1 MRLFALSLFGTLACS
16 TAAIACP
23 ELNLAQG
30 ATTLDLASPQSVSLT
45 AGGDNRL
52 DQCELGMLGYGQFR
66 SAPDY
71 SFVVGDPAAEDVVLA
86 VTSECDAAMLVNTA
100 DGAWHFND
108 DANGNLDPR
117 LVVPAGAAL
126 DGQVDVWLGTFAGG
140 ECAATLN
147 IAQSGAELP
156 VAPPTVSAPL
166 PGSEALTLVTPPPAM
181 PAPAPVVP
189 APAPEA
195 QVQTQTPPPA
205 PVPAPM
211 PAPAPIPVPA
221 PQAVPAPVPAPI
233 PVPPPV
239 PAAICPNPS
248 IIGPSLTLA
257 GAQLLSPQAYVAQ
270 VGGQHD
276 ISGCAGIDGWGSA
289 NEAPS
294 FTLFLSQMDGYL
306 FSAETASDCDPT
318 LILRDAY
325 GQWFFNDD
333 GPNGLQPLL
342 EVDGG
347 SLNGRVDIWVGGFGG
362 SSCQGTITF
371 RTVSAAPPPPPP
383 MNSVA
388 GCPNPGL
395 QGIPVQTTGS
405 ALYSPTDYALVAG
418 GTTDLSTCNLPVS
431 GWGWFSAQPTYSFF
445 LSGMQEYGRLEIEGE
460 SACDT
465 VMLVRTPN
473 GSWYFDD
480 DSNGNLNP
488 LINLTDTFALN
499 GRMDVWVGSYNGSSC
514 NATIELETWYN

>member
-371 RTVSAAPPPPPP
+371 RTVSPRPAGHPCPDHRLGALQPDRLCAGRGRHDRPLDLQPAGVGLGLVLGAADLQLLPLGD
-383 MNSVA
+383 A
-388 GCPNPGL
+388 GVWAARDRGRICLRYRDAGPD
-395 QGIPVQTTGS
+395 
-405 ALYSPTDYALVAG
+405 AERLV
-418 GTTDLSTCNLPVS
+418 V
-431 GWGWFSAQPTYSFF
+431 FRR
-445 LSGMQEYGRLEIEGE
+445 RLERQPEPADQPDGHLRAE
-460 SACDT
+460 WPDGCLGRVLQWQFLQRDDRAGD
-465 VMLVRTPN
+465 LVQ
-473 GSWYFDD
+473 
-480 DSNGNLNP
+480 
-488 LINLTDTFALN
+488 LI
-499 GRMDVWVGSYNGSSC
+499 G
-514 NATIELETWYN
+514 